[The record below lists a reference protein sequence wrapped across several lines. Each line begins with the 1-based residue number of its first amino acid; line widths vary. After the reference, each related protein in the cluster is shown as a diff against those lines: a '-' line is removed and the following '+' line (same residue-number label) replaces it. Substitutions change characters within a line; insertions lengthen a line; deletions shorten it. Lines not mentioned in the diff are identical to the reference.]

1 MPRHLAVGLAAL
13 VAVVFAAALLR
24 SWLSVHWR
32 LPLVE
37 DLMRTLHREEV
48 RKNQD
53 YVSNNLQ
60 LMANRLGELQARV
73 LQLDLLGERMSGLLG
88 LPRDKAP
95 DAPPG
100 GQGGPFLPAGLN
112 AELLQGE
119 IERLEQHIERRADDL
134 ARLEAHLLE
143 KRVADRLLPTALPVR
158 EATLSSGF
166 GYRNDPFAGYRSRHE
181 GIDFVAEAGTPV
193 VAAADGVVLSA
204 MAHPQFGNLVEIDH
218 GDGLLTRYAHLQR
231 IDVPPGRL
239 LKRGERLGAV
249 GSTGRSTGA
258 HLHFEVRMLGVAQNP
273 VRFLKRDQA
282 FAQMLGR

>member
-1 MPRHLAVGLAAL
+1 MPRHLVAGLFGLLAA
-13 VAVVFAAALLR
+13 VFVVALLL
-24 SWLSVHWR
+24 SWISVQWR

-37 DLMRTLHREEV
+37 DLMRTLHHEEA

-73 LQLDLLGERMSGLLG
+73 LQLDTLGERMSGLLG
-88 LPRDKAP
+88 LPREKAP
-95 DAPPG
+95 EAPAG

-112 AELLQGE
+112 ADLLQGE
-119 IERLEQHIERRADDL
+119 IERLELQVERRADDL
-134 ARLEAHLLE
+134 ARVEAHLLE
-143 KRVADRLLPTALPVR
+143 KRVGDRLLPTTLPVR

-181 GIDFVAEAGTPV
+181 GIDFVADVGTPV

-218 GDGLLTRYAHLQR
+218 GDGLLTRYAHLHR
-231 IDVPPGRL
+231 IDVQPGRL
-239 LKRGERLGAV
+239 LKRGEVLGGV
-249 GSTGRSTGA
+249 GSTGRSTGP
-258 HLHFEVRMLGVAQNP
+258 HLHFEVRVLGVAQNP